1 MGFFYFKITKED
13 IQNTGRRKK
22 KGDKMSKRNKVRQRK
37 KMSKKQKI
45 IIWIASIVLIMV
57 VGYCTAVFSNI
68 PFIKKWREIYIETAM
83 TTSTHQWLAT
93 AFIPEYIIDDV
104 MQSAMKEQVQQ
115 EDLESKWESEKLEI
129 NTTTPNNKT
138 QEEMFYEKFWEVDKP
153 SLEAYMS
160 EKGISTYKDL
170 LIENLDGSVNITTT
184 FGEKIKVLDYENNL
198 LIVEVKG
205 EQYKGL
211 LAIVKNPE
219 QVTVAKSKSLGTHG
233 NLITKFAEDN
243 HALVAINASGFADE
257 NFKGNGGNIA
267 GSMVLDGVEYGNP
280 KEHLKFFG
288 FKEDNKLYIQNY
300 NSQEIT
306 DYKWAIQFR
315 PALIVDGSKYVQGSF
330 GYGLQPRSA
339 VGQTLNGEFLMLIVD
354 GRQVGHSIGATVN
367 DLAEIMLRHKAYQA
381 MNLDG
386 GSSSIMNYRG
396 KTISKPS
403 SKNSLGR
410 YLPNAF
416 ICKFA
421 SDVKSK

>member
-1 MGFFYFKITKED
+1 
-13 IQNTGRRKK
+13 
-22 KGDKMSKRNKVRQRK
+22 MSKRNKAHQRR

-45 IIWIASIVLIMV
+45 VIWIVSILMFMILA
-57 VGYCTAVFSNI
+57 YCTAVFSNI
-68 PFIKKWREIYIETAM
+68 PFIKKWRGIYIETAM
-83 TTSTHQWLAT
+83 TTRHQWLAT
-93 AFIPEYIIDDV
+93 AFIPGYIIDDV
-104 MQSAMKEQVQQ
+104 IGQAMEEQAIQN
-115 EDLESKWESEKLEI
+115 DLESKWETGKIEI
-129 NTTTPNNKT
+129 HTTKPQT
-138 QEEMFYEKFWEVDKP
+138 EEELFYEKFWEVDKTK
-153 SLEAYMS
+153 LETYMS
-160 EKGISTYKDL
+160 DKGISTYEDL
-170 LIENLDGSVNITTT
+170 LIENLNGSVNITTT
-184 FGEKIKVLDYENNL
+184 FGEKIKVLDSENNL
-198 LIVEVKG
+198 LIVEVTG

-211 LAIVKNPE
+211 LAIIKNPA

-233 NLITKFAEDN
+233 NLITEFAEDN
-243 HALVAINASGFADE
+243 RSLVTINASGFADE
-257 NFKGNGGNIA
+257 EFKGTGGNVL

-280 KEHLKFFG
+280 IAASKFFG
-288 FKEDNKLYIQNY
+288 FKEDNKLYIENY
-300 NSQEIT
+300 NAQTIE
-306 DYKWAIQFR
+306 DYKWGIQFT
-315 PALIVDGSKYVQGSF
+315 PALIVDGSKYVQGTF

-339 VGQTLNGEFLMLIVD
+339 VGQTMSGEFLMLIVD

-421 SDVKSK
+421 SDIENN

>member
-1 MGFFYFKITKED
+1 
-13 IQNTGRRKK
+13 
-22 KGDKMSKRNKVRQRK
+22 MSKRNKVHPRR

-45 IIWIASIVLIMV
+45 VIWIVSILLFMVL
-57 VGYCTAVFSNI
+57 GYCTAVFSNI

-83 TTSTHQWLAT
+83 TTGKHQWLAT
-93 AFIPEYIIDDV
+93 AFIPGYIIDDV
-104 MQSAMKEQVQQ
+104 MSSAMEEQALQ
-115 EDLESKWESEKLEI
+115 DSLESKWESEEIEI
-129 NTTTPNNKT
+129 NTPATNNQT
-138 QEEMFYEKFWEVDKP
+138 EEKLFYEKFWEVDKN
-153 SLEAYMS
+153 SLETYMS
-160 EKGISTYKDL
+160 DKGISTYKDL

-198 LIVEVKG
+198 LIVEVTG

-211 LAIVKNPE
+211 LAIIKNSA
-219 QVTVAKSKSLGTHG
+219 QVTVAKSTSLGSYG

-243 HALVAINASGFADE
+243 HALVAINASGFQDE
-257 NFKGNGGNIA
+257 QYKGNGGTIT

-280 KEHLKFFG
+280 IGALKFFG
-288 FKEDNKLYIQNY
+288 FKEDNKLYIENY
-300 NSQEIT
+300 NSQTIA
-306 DYKWAIQFR
+306 DYKWGIQFS
-315 PALIVDGSKYVQGSF
+315 PALIVDGSKYVQGTF

-339 VGQTLNGEFLMLIVD
+339 VGQTMSGEFLMLIVD
-354 GRQVGHSIGATVN
+354 GRQVGHSLGATVN

-396 KTISKPS
+396 KTINRPS

-421 SDVKSK
+421 SDVESN

>member
-1 MGFFYFKITKED
+1 MTK
-13 IQNTGRRKK
+13 K
-22 KGDKMSKRNKVRQRK
+22 NKVHRRR

-45 IIWIASIVLIMV
+45 IIWIVSILLCMVL
-57 VGYCTAVFSNI
+57 GYCTAVFSNI

-83 TTSTHQWLAT
+83 TTNTHKWLAT
-93 AFIPEYIIDDV
+93 AFIPGYIIDDV
-104 MQSAMKEQVQQ
+104 MDVALKEQALQGG
-115 EDLESKWESEKLEI
+115 LESKWEEEIVI
-129 NTTTPNNKT
+129 NTATPNKQT
-138 QEEMFYEKFWEVDKP
+138 AEELFYEKFWEVDQTK
-153 SLEAYMS
+153 LETYMS
-160 EKGISTYKDL
+160 DKGISSYKDL

-184 FGEKIKVLDYENNL
+184 FGEKIKVLDSENNL
-198 LIVEVKG
+198 LIVEVTG

-211 LAIVKNPE
+211 LAIIKNPE
-219 QVTVAKSKSLGTHG
+219 QVTVAKSKSLGSYG

-243 HALVAINASGFADE
+243 HALVAINASAFVDE
-257 NFKGNGGNIA
+257 NSKGNGGKVM

-280 KEHLKFFG
+280 TGALKFFG
-288 FKEDNKLYIQNY
+288 FKEDNKLYIENY
-300 NSQEIT
+300 NAQTIG
-306 DYKWAIQFR
+306 DYKWGVQFS
-315 PALIVDGSKYVQGSF
+315 PALIVDGSKYVQGTF
-330 GYGLQPRSA
+330 GYGLQPRTA
-339 VGQTLNGEFLMLIVD
+339 VGQTLSGEFLMLIVD

-396 KTISKPS
+396 KTISRPS

-421 SDVKSK
+421 SDVKSN

>member
-1 MGFFYFKITKED
+1 
-13 IQNTGRRKK
+13 
-22 KGDKMSKRNKVRQRK
+22 MSRRNKAHPRR

-45 IIWIASIVLIMV
+45 MIWTVSIVLSMV
-57 VGYCTAVFSNI
+57 LLYCTAVFSNI
-68 PFIKKWREIYIETAM
+68 PFIKKWRDIYIETAM
-83 TTSTHQWLAT
+83 TTGKHQWLAT
-93 AFIPEYIIDDV
+93 AFIPGYIIDDV
-104 MQSAMKEQVQQ
+104 MRTAQEEQALQG
-115 EDLESKWESEKLEI
+115 ELESKWESDKIEI
-129 NTTTPNNKT
+129 NTTTSQTEK
-138 QEEMFYEKFWEVDKP
+138 ELFYEKFWEVDKQ
-153 SLEAYMS
+153 SLETYMS
-160 EKGISTYKDL
+160 DNGISSYEDL
-170 LIENLDGSVNITTT
+170 LIENLNDRVNITTT
-184 FGEKIKVLDYENNL
+184 FGEKIKVLDSENNL
-198 LIVEVKG
+198 LIVEVTG

-211 LAIVKNPE
+211 LAIIKNPE
-219 QVTVAKSKSLGTHG
+219 QVTVAKSKSLGSYG

-243 HALVAINASGFADE
+243 HALIAINASGFMDE
-257 NFKGNGGNIA
+257 AYKGNGGTVM

-280 KEHLKFFG
+280 KGELKFFG
-288 FKEDNKLYIQNY
+288 FKEDNKLYIENY
-300 NSQEIT
+300 NAQKIA
-306 DYKWAIQFR
+306 DYKWGIQFS

-339 VGQTLNGEFLMLIVD
+339 VGQTMSGEFLMLIVD

-421 SDVKSK
+421 SDVESN

>member
-1 MGFFYFKITKED
+1 MQDTD
-13 IQNTGRRKK
+13 RRKK
-22 KGDKMSKRNKVRQRK
+22 KGEKMTKKNKVHQRR
-37 KMSKKQKI
+37 KMSKKQKVV
-45 IIWIASIVLIMV
+45 IWIVSILLFMV
-57 VGYCTAVFSNI
+57 MGYCTAVFSNI
-68 PFIKKWREIYIETAM
+68 PFIKKWRGIYIETAM
-83 TTSTHQWLAT
+83 TTGKHQWLAT
-93 AFIPEYIIDDV
+93 AFIPGYIVDDV
-104 MQSAMKEQVQQ
+104 MEAAREGQAIQD
-115 EDLESKWESEKLEI
+115 DLKSKWEEEIVI
-129 NTTTPNNKT
+129 NTATPNKQT
-138 QEEMFYEKFWEVDKP
+138 EEEMFYEKFWEVDKTK
-153 SLEAYMS
+153 LETYMS
-160 EKGISTYKDL
+160 DKGISTYEDL

-184 FGEKIKVLDYENNL
+184 FGEKIKVLDSENNL
-198 LIVEVKG
+198 LIVEVTG

-211 LAIVKNPE
+211 LAIIKNPE
-219 QVTVAKSKSLGTHG
+219 QVTVAKSKSLGSYG

-243 HALVAINASGFADE
+243 HALVAINASGFMDE
-257 NFKGNGGNIA
+257 EFKGNGGTVM
-267 GSMVLDGVEYGNP
+267 GSMVLDGVEYGRP
-280 KEHLKFFG
+280 IGSMKFFG
-288 FKEDNKLYIQNY
+288 FKEDNKLYIENY
-300 NSQEIT
+300 NAQTIT
-306 DYKWAIQFR
+306 DYKWGIQFS

-339 VGQTLNGEFLMLIVD
+339 VGQTMSGEFLMLIVD

-421 SDVKSK
+421 SDIESN